1 MVIFKFF
8 CFHVSC
14 KVLVTKTQLF
24 CKSTSKTL
32 KMSLFLYRQVIQTYW
47 IVQFSLQ
54 YPQIM
59 NYSPLKIICYCFMFA
74 FYLNSYIQTHSNGV
88 LSFAGGLYTGC
99 GKLLEQTDVSL
110 VAVCTRRDLLL
121 IKPETCQNKYF
132 HVKLK

>member
-1 MVIFKFF
+1 
-8 CFHVSC
+8 
-14 KVLVTKTQLF
+14 
-24 CKSTSKTL
+24 
-32 KMSLFLYRQVIQTYW
+32 
-47 IVQFSLQ
+47 
-54 YPQIM
+54 
-59 NYSPLKIICYCFMFA
+59 MFA

-121 IKPETCQNKYF
+121 IKPETCWNKYF